1 MASKEKKDPKETPL
15 MKQYY
20 AIKAQH
26 PNALLLFRVGDFY
39 ETFSEDA
46 IKTSKILGIV
56 LTQRKNGASASVE
69 LAGFPHHSLDVY
81 LPKLVRAGLRV
92 AICDQLEDPKQ
103 TKTIVK
109 RGVTELVTPGVSFNA
124 QILESNENN
133 FLAAIHFSKDIL
145 GAAFLDVST
154 GEFYVA
160 EGPKYYIEK
169 LIAGFN
175 PSEILFERGQKATY
189 TELFG
194 SKYHTYHLEDWAF
207 QHDFAYE
214 ALTRQFKTQSLKG
227 FGVEDHFHAIV
238 AAGAALHYV
247 SETQHDRI
255 HHISQLSRIDGNDHV
270 WLDRFTQRNLE
281 LFSTSNQGGKALL
294 DVLDNTITPMGS
306 RLMKQWLAFPL
317 NSIETINQRLN
328 SVEAFYKHTD
338 IRQSLR
344 DQLKKVGDLER
355 MTSRLAI
362 GKLGPKEAIQLA
374 RSLSEAQPIAQ
385 LLDGNKTVQH
395 LSKGL
400 GNSTPIIDLIRSRLK
415 PDPPALLSK
424 GNVIADGVNQE
435 LDELRSIAYS
445 GKDFLLKIQERE
457 SEKTGISSLKIGFNN
472 VFGYYLEVTNVHKE
486 KVPQEW
492 MRKQTLTNAERYITE
507 ELKEYEQK
515 ILGAEEKIMALEVE
529 LYEQILDQLQPHISS
544 IQTTAKRL
552 ATIDCLTTFATNAI
566 NHNYCKPTLNQSHKI
581 VITAGRHPVIEQEM
595 PLGESYIA
603 NDVLLDNES
612 QQIIMLTGPNMAG
625 KSALLR
631 QTALISLMAQMGSY
645 VPAKSA
651 ELGLI
656 DKLFTR
662 VGASDNISQGESTF
676 MVEMNETASIL
687 NNLSNRS
694 LILLDEIGRGT
705 STYDGISI
713 AWSIAEYLH
722 EHQGKPL
729 TLFATHYHEL
739 NEMAESFERIKN
751 FTISI
756 KETKDKIVFLRKL
769 IPGGSEHSF
778 GIHVAKMAGMP
789 SSLIKRAQIILTE
802 LEQSDR
808 SDLSKEALKSAK
820 EEMQLSFFQLDDPV
834 LSQIRDEIS
843 NIDINSLTPVEAL
856 FKLNEIKKVIGKWS

>member
-1 MASKEKKDPKETPL
+1 MATKEKKDPKETPL

-20 AIKAQH
+20 AIKAKH

-109 RGVTELVTPGVSFNA
+109 RGVTELVTPGVSFNS

-154 GEFYVA
+154 GEFFVA

-175 PSEILFERGQKATY
+175 PSEILFERGQKANY
-189 TELFG
+189 EELFG
-194 SKYHTYHLEDWAF
+194 NKYHTYHLEDWAF
-207 QHDFAYE
+207 QHEFAYE

-227 FGVEDHFHAIV
+227 FGVEEHFHAII

-281 LFSTSNQGGKALL
+281 LFSTSNQGGKSLL
-294 DVLDNTITPMGS
+294 AIIDKTITPMGS

-317 NSIETINQRLN
+317 NNIDSINQRLK
-328 SVEAFYKHTD
+328 SVAVFFDNQE
-338 IRQSLR
+338 IRQSLI
-344 DQLKKVGDLER
+344 DQLKKIGDLER

-374 RSLSEAQPIAQ
+374 RSLSEAKPIAK
-385 LLDGNKTVQH
+385 LLSNKKTIKP
-395 LSKGL
+395 LANGL
-400 GNSTPIIDLIRSRLK
+400 GNADPIIDLIQSQLK
-415 PDPPALLSK
+415 PDPPAILSK
-424 GNVIADGVNQE
+424 GNVIANGVNQE

-445 GKDFLLKIQERE
+445 GKDFLLKIQGRE
-457 SEKTGISSLKIGFNN
+457 AAKTGISSLKIGFNN
-472 VFGYYLEVTNVHKE
+472 VFGYYLEVTNVHKD

-515 ILGAEEKIMALEVE
+515 ILGAEEKISALEAII
-529 LYEQILDQLQPHISS
+529 YEQMLDQLQPYISN
-544 IQTTAKRL
+544 IQNTAKRL
-552 ATIDCLTTFATNAI
+552 AEIDCLTTFAINAI
-566 NHNYCKPTLNQSHKI
+566 NNNYCKPSINQSHRI
-581 VITAGRHPVIEQEM
+581 QIEAGRHPVIEQEM

-603 NDVLLDNES
+603 NDVMLDNET

-651 ELGLI
+651 QLGLI

-722 EHQGKPL
+722 EHQGKPM

-739 NEMAESFERIKN
+739 NEMTDSFKRIKN
-751 FTISI
+751 YTISI

-769 IPGGSEHSF
+769 VPGGSEHSF

-789 SSLIKRAQIILTE
+789 HSLIKRAQIILTE
-802 LEQSDR
+802 LEKSDR
-808 SDLSKEALKSAK
+808 SDLSKDALKSAK
-820 EEMQLSFFQLDDPV
+820 DKMQLSFFQLDDPV

-856 FKLNEIKKVIGKWS
+856 FKLNEIKKVIGKRS

>member
-1 MASKEKKDPKETPL
+1 
-15 MKQYY
+15 
-20 AIKAQH
+20 
-26 PNALLLFRVGDFY
+26 
-39 ETFSEDA
+39 
-46 IKTSKILGIV
+46 
-56 LTQRKNGASASVE
+56 
-69 LAGFPHHSLDVY
+69 
-81 LPKLVRAGLRV
+81 
-92 AICDQLEDPKQ
+92 
-103 TKTIVK
+103 
-109 RGVTELVTPGVSFNA
+109 
-124 QILESNENN
+124 
-133 FLAAIHFSKDIL
+133 
-145 GAAFLDVST
+145 
-154 GEFYVA
+154 
-160 EGPKYYIEK
+160 
-169 LIAGFN
+169 
-175 PSEILFERGQKATY
+175 
-189 TELFG
+189 
-194 SKYHTYHLEDWAF
+194 
-207 QHDFAYE
+207 
-214 ALTRQFKTQSLKG
+214 
-227 FGVEDHFHAIV
+227 
-238 AAGAALHYV
+238 
-247 SETQHDRI
+247 
-255 HHISQLSRIDGNDHV
+255 
-270 WLDRFTQRNLE
+270 
-281 LFSTSNQGGKALL
+281 
-294 DVLDNTITPMGS
+294 
-306 RLMKQWLAFPL
+306 
-317 NSIETINQRLN
+317 
-328 SVEAFYKHTD
+328 
-338 IRQSLR
+338 
-344 DQLKKVGDLER
+344 
-355 MTSRLAI
+355 
-362 GKLGPKEAIQLA
+362 
-374 RSLSEAQPIAQ
+374 
-385 LLDGNKTVQH
+385 
-395 LSKGL
+395 
-400 GNSTPIIDLIRSRLK
+400 
-415 PDPPALLSK
+415 
-424 GNVIADGVNQE
+424 
-435 LDELRSIAYS
+435 
-445 GKDFLLKIQERE
+445 
-457 SEKTGISSLKIGFNN
+457 
-472 VFGYYLEVTNVHKE
+472 
-486 KVPQEW
+486 
-492 MRKQTLTNAERYITE
+492 
-507 ELKEYEQK
+507 
-515 ILGAEEKIMALEVE
+515 
-529 LYEQILDQLQPHISS
+529 
-544 IQTTAKRL
+544 
-552 ATIDCLTTFATNAI
+552 
-566 NHNYCKPTLNQSHKI
+566 
-581 VITAGRHPVIEQEM
+581 M

-856 FKLNEIKKVIGKWS
+856 FKLNEIKKVIGKRS